1 MIKKVWTNGCF
12 DVIHRGHLE
21 LFAYAKSLGD
31 QLLVG
36 VDSDKKVKND
46 KGINRPFNSL
56 EDRIFM
62 LKSIKY
68 IDEVYSFDNTH
79 QLETLIGVVEP
90 DIMVIG
96 SDWRGKQVIGQQ
108 YTKHLKFFDRVGD
121 YSTSKI
127 LGEING

>member
-108 YTKHLKFFDRVGD
+108 HTKHLKFFDRVGD